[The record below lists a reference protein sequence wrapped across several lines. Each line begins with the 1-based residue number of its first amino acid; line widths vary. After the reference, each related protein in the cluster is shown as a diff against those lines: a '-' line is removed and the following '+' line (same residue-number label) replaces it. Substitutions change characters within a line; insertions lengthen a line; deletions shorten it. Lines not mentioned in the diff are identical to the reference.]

1 MTGEIL
7 NARRQPEE
15 MEWYEYLVLD
25 STIEEVE
32 RNWVDLTPP
41 QPEGVG

>member
-7 NARRQPEE
+7 HARRQPEK

-32 RNWVDLTPP
+32 RTWVDQTPP
-41 QPEGVG
+41 QPKGAG